1 MIYYLKLNL
10 IIVDWMKTKNL
21 LILPFIFLLVLNGCS
36 AEEVS
41 LSLST
46 KILTIYTGESASVEL
61 SLKNNQAFS
70 DTFSLSIFPPYYQGI
85 VPSLEKYSI
94 TLGPYETQTLK
105 IYFEIPECAEET
117 SSSFA
122 ITAISRKNENVSDSE
137 NLILETI
144 RRFGVC
150 IYEAKLN
157 KQKFNP
163 GETLTIEVLLKNP
176 SESLSQPLNLQTNV
190 LLGEEIVKRFDDY
203 IETIEGKTTKTIIHT
218 FEIGKYQTP
227 GFYMVEILLKDK
239 FGTVVN
245 QKKLQFN
252 VVTINASNQPN
263 YLPIVKTVK
272 SGLLVQT
279 IEISVK
285 NEGNV
290 PTSSFYLS
298 EAIPTF
304 MKVFFF
310 PKKEPD
316 LEETKENR
324 IVYSWLVPSLNPG
337 GSYIITYEISTWNA
351 VLIAIV
357 LIVIVVYSFASIFS
371 ISIEKK
377 HRIIGPITKER
388 EITIML
394 EVKNRTRH
402 EIKDVIVRDF
412 VPGIATVVEKFDTLR
427 PTLRKI
433 ANGTEIVWKI
443 NSLAP
448 GDERVLTYRIKP
460 IVDVVGTL
468 KLPKA
473 YLKFMDKKK
482 EVKKILSKSAYIKA
496 G

>member
-1 MIYYLKLNL
+1 
-10 IIVDWMKTKNL
+10 MKTKAL
-21 LILPFIFLLVLNGCS
+21 LVLPFITLLVLNGCL
-36 AEEVS
+36 AEEGVG
-41 LSLST
+41 LYINP
-46 KILTIYTGESASVEL
+46 KILTVYTGESAFAEITV
-61 SLKNNQAFS
+61 KNNQAFS

-85 VPSLEKYSI
+85 IPSLERYSL
-94 TLGPYETQTLK
+94 TLEPQESQTLK

-117 SSSFA
+117 STSFA
-122 ITAISRKNENVSDSE
+122 ITATSRKNENVSDSK
-137 NLILETI
+137 NLVLETI
-144 RRFGVC
+144 RKFGVC
-150 IYEAKLN
+150 IYGASLS
-157 KQKFNP
+157 KQNLNP
-163 GETLTIEVLLKNP
+163 GETLTIEVALKNP

-190 LLGEEIVKRFDDY
+190 LFNREIVKRFDDY
-203 IETIEGKTTKTIIHT
+203 FETIEGKTTKIVKHD
-218 FEIGKYQTP
+218 FEVGKYQTP
-227 GFYMVEILLKDK
+227 GFYTVEVLLKDK
-239 FGTVVN
+239 YGTIVN
-245 QKKLQFN
+245 KKELQFN
-252 VVTINASNQPN
+252 VATINASSEPN
-263 YLPIVKTVK
+263 YLPIIKTVK
-272 SGLLVQT
+272 NGLLVQT

-290 PTSSFYLS
+290 PTTSLYIS

-310 PKKEPD
+310 PKKEPN
-316 LEETKENR
+316 LEEVKENR
-324 IVYSWLVPSLNPG
+324 IVYSWLVPPLTPG
-337 GSYIITYEISTWNA
+337 SSYTVTYEISTWSA

-357 LIVIVVYSFASIFS
+357 LIVIVVYAFASIFS

-377 HRIIGPITKER
+377 HRIIGPITKDR

-402 EIKDVIVRDF
+402 EIRDVIVRDF
-412 VPGIATVVEKFDTLR
+412 VPGIATVIERFDTLR

-460 IVDVVGTL
+460 IVDIVGVL

-473 YLKFMDKKK
+473 YLKFTDKNK

>member
-1 MIYYLKLNL
+1 
-10 IIVDWMKTKNL
+10 MKIKAL
-21 LILPFIFLLVLNGCS
+21 MILPFIIFLFLNECS
-36 AEEVS
+36 AAEEVG
-41 LSLST
+41 LHLST
-46 KILTIYTGESASVEL
+46 KILTAYTGELVSAEITV
-61 SLKNNQAFS
+61 KNNQAFT

-85 VPSLEKYSI
+85 IPSLEKYSL
-94 TLGPYETQTLK
+94 TLGPYESQTLK
-105 IYFEIPECAEET
+105 IYFEIPECAEEA
-117 SSSFA
+117 SNSFT
-122 ITAISRKNENVSDSE
+122 ITVTSRKNENVSDSKS
-137 NLILETI
+137 LILETI
-144 RRFGVC
+144 RKFGVC

-157 KQKFNP
+157 KQKLNP
-163 GETLTIEVLLKNP
+163 GETLIIEVVLKNP

-190 LLGEEIVKRFDDY
+190 LLNKEMIKRFDDY
-203 IETIEGKTTKTIIHT
+203 IETIEGKTTKIVTHN
-218 FEIGKYQTP
+218 FEISKYQTP
-227 GFYMVEILLKDK
+227 GFYTVEILLKDK
-239 FGTVVN
+239 FGSTVN
-245 QKKLQFN
+245 RKELQFN
-252 VVTINASNQPN
+252 VATINATSEPN

-272 SGLLVQT
+272 TGLLVQT
-279 IEISVK
+279 VEISVK

-290 PTSSFYLS
+290 PTTSLYIS

-316 LEETKENR
+316 LEEVKDNR
-324 IVYSWLVPSLNPG
+324 IVYSWLVPPLNPG
-337 GSYIITYEISTWNA
+337 SVYTITYEISTWNA

-377 HRIIGPITKER
+377 HRAIGPITKDR

-394 EVKNRTRH
+394 EVRNRTRH

-448 GDERVLTYRIKP
+448 GDERILTYRIKP
-460 IVDVVGTL
+460 IVDIVGML

-473 YLKFMDKKK
+473 YLRFMDKKK
-482 EVKKILSKSAYIKA
+482 EIKKILSKSAYIKA

>member
-1 MIYYLKLNL
+1 
-10 IIVDWMKTKNL
+10 MKTKAL
-21 LILPFIFLLVLNGCS
+21 LILAFMLLLVFNECL
-36 AEEVS
+36 AEGVD
-41 LSLST
+41 LSLKP
-46 KILTIYTGESASVEL
+46 KILTAYTGESSIAEITV
-61 SLKNNQAFS
+61 KNNQAFS

-85 VPSLEKYSI
+85 IPSLERYSL
-94 TLGPYETQTLK
+94 TLEPQESQTLK

-117 SSSFA
+117 STSFA
-122 ITAISRKNENVSDSE
+122 ITATSRKNENVSDSK
-137 NLILETI
+137 NLVLETI
-144 RRFGVC
+144 RKFGVC
-150 IYEAKLN
+150 IYGASLN
-157 KQKFNP
+157 KQKLNP
-163 GETLTIEVLLKNP
+163 GETLTIEVTLKNP

-190 LLGEEIVKRFDDY
+190 LFNREVVKRFDDY
-203 IETIEGKTTKTIIHT
+203 FETIEGKATKIVTHD
-218 FEIGKYQTP
+218 FEVGKYQTP
-227 GFYMVEILLKDK
+227 GFYTVEVLLKDK
-239 FGTVVN
+239 YGTIVN
-245 QKKLQFN
+245 KKELQFN
-252 VVTINASNQPN
+252 VATINASSEPN

-272 SGLLVQT
+272 NGLLVQT

-290 PTSSFYLS
+290 PTTSMYVS

-316 LEETKENR
+316 LEEVKDNR
-324 IVYSWLVPSLNPG
+324 IVYSWLVPPLTPG
-337 GSYIITYEISTWNA
+337 SSYTITYEISTWNA
-351 VLIAIV
+351 VLIAVV
-357 LIVIVVYSFASIFS
+357 LIVIVVYAFASIFS

-377 HRIIGPITKER
+377 HRIIGPITKDR

-402 EIKDVIVRDF
+402 EIRDVIVRDF

-460 IVDVVGTL
+460 IVDIVGVL

-473 YLKFMDKKK
+473 YLKFMDKNK